1 MNDGPFDVVQ
11 LAQKMWIPKSQLLD
25 DAIKDLFKKY
35 GVMDCSNDL
44 NKSAAPAVADSIWT
58 L

>member
-1 MNDGPFDVVQ
+1 M
-11 LAQKMWIPKSQLLD
+11 PKSQLLD
-25 DAIKDLFKKY
+25 EAIKDLFKKY

-44 NKSAAPAVADSIWT
+44 NKSAHQQWLIRSGLYNRLFLSQVD

>member
-1 MNDGPFDVVQ
+1 M
-11 LAQKMWIPKSQLLD
+11 PKSQLLD

-35 GVMDCSNDL
+35 GLLDCSNDL
-44 NKSAAPAVADSIWT
+44 NKSAAPAVADSIRT